1 MYQRKHIL
9 RDGGFHANAPLCKWQ
24 GEFQAERVQGVSVN
38 ACVGRAVKI
47 IAKQRVTDIRKV
59 HADLM
64 CASRARL
71 DTHK

>member
-1 MYQRKHIL
+1 MYQRKHV
-9 RDGGFHANAPLCKWQ
+9 RGNGGIYAYAPVCKGQ
-24 GEFQAERVQGVSVN
+24 GKFQAERVQGVTVN

-47 IAKQRVTDIRKV
+47 VAKQRVTDICEV